1 MRGTYNFNNIIR
13 GVADAAVIGI
23 IRDLFKSNKAY
34 VFHGIER
41 MARDYSEQRSGTI
54 LDICLQV
61 KKFLK
66 RTDFL
71 HRVSVDAI
79 EKKDDFAF
87 LDPKDYRINRLSIT
101 YFFSRC
107 LYY

>member
-23 IRDLFKSNKAY
+23 IRDRFKSNKAY
-34 VFHGIER
+34 VFHGVER
-41 MARDYSEQRSGTI
+41 IARDYSEQRSGTI
-54 LDICLQV
+54 LDIYLKV

-71 HRVSVDAI
+71 HRVPVDAI
-79 EKKDDFAF
+79 EKKDNFAF
-87 LDPKDYRINRLSIT
+87 LDPKDCRISRLSIT

-107 LYY
+107 LYC